1 MGNFDASKLP
11 LPAFIDETIL
21 NIKKMSKQ
29 GGFDSQNPWTPQVL
43 TLQIL
48 KIGTIGICAFP
59 FEITTVASWR
69 LKKTLED
76 ALKTKGIEYVI
87 LAPYSNEYNG
97 YITTNEEY
105 QLQLYEAGH
114 NVFGQWSLNALQQ
127 KFAELANEFSKPKA
141 DRNIDNGVHPE
152 VFTKEELKKQAFFH
166 SRRIRRIHRKEN

>member
-1 MGNFDASKLP
+1 LP

-76 ALKTKGIEYVI
+76 ALKAKGIEYVI

-97 YITTNEEY
+97 YITTYEEY

-127 KFAELANEFSKPKA
+127 KFSELADEFSKPKA
-141 DRNIDNGVHPE
+141 DRNIENGVHPE
-152 VFTKEELKKQAFFH
+152 VFTQEELKKQAFFN
-166 SRRIRRIHRKEN
+166 SRRIRRINRKEKN